1 MELLDLEIF
10 SLVAKEQ
17 SVTRAA
23 QLLQRVQSNVT
34 TRVKQLE
41 EELGVQLFSRE
52 GKRMTLT
59 GDGQRLLGYAHRMLT
74 LAEEAR
80 QAMQSNVPVGRLRIG
95 SMESTAAARLPG
107 LLGAYQSLWP
117 AVQLDISTGT
127 TRALIDDVK
136 ASRLDCAFI
145 AETDERAA
153 IEFNTGADADLA
165 AIPAFRE
172 ELLLLV
178 PSRLGSASES
188 VTHYPLAAFAKGCT
202 YRRIGEQWL
211 ESKCAAQ
218 GSRPESVGEIVEYHS
233 YHAIFAAVSAG
244 TAVAVFPKSVLATL
258 AVAST
263 VQSIPLAEITTWMVS
278 RPAYQS
284 LALNELSRLLPAR

>member
-17 SVTRAA
+17 SATRAA

-59 GDGQRLLGYAHRMLT
+59 ENGQRLLGYAHRMLT

-80 QAMQSNVPVGRLRIG
+80 QAMQSDVPVGKLRIG
-95 SMESTAAARLPG
+95 AMESTAAARLPG

-117 AVQLDISTGT
+117 DVQLEISTGT

-136 ASRLDCAFI
+136 ASRLDCAFV

-153 IEFNTGADADLA
+153 LEFNTDDDASLA
-165 AIPAFRE
+165 AVPVFRE

-178 PSRLGSASES
+178 PGRAGAASGSVA
-188 VTHYPLAAFAKGCT
+188 HFPLAAFPKGCT
-202 YRRIGEQWL
+202 YRRLGEQWL
-211 ESKCAAQ
+211 ESQHADA
-218 GSRPESVGEIVEYHS
+218 GSRPEIIEYHS

-263 VQSIPLAEITTWMVS
+263 VQSIPLTAIQTWMVS

-284 LALNELSRLLPAR
+284 RSLDELSRLLPTF

>member
-59 GDGQRLLGYAHRMLT
+59 GSGQRLLGYAHRMLT

-80 QAMQSNVPVGRLRIG
+80 QAMQSDVPFGKLRIG
-95 SMESTAAARLPG
+95 AMESTAAARLPG

-117 AVQLDISTGT
+117 EVQLEISTGT

-136 ASRLDCAFI
+136 ASRLDCAFV

-153 IEFNTGADADLA
+153 LEFNTDDDASLA
-165 AIPAFRE
+165 AVPVFRE

-178 PSRLGSASES
+178 PGRAGAASGSVA
-188 VTHYPLAAFAKGCT
+188 HYPLAAFPKGCT
-202 YRRIGEQWL
+202 YRRLGEQWL
-211 ESKCAAQ
+211 ESQHAQ
-218 GSRPESVGEIVEYHS
+218 HADVGSRPEIIEYHS

-263 VQSIPLAEITTWMVS
+263 VQSIPLTAIRTWMVS
-278 RPAYQS
+278 RPSYQS
-284 LALNELSRLLPAR
+284 MALDELSRLLPAP